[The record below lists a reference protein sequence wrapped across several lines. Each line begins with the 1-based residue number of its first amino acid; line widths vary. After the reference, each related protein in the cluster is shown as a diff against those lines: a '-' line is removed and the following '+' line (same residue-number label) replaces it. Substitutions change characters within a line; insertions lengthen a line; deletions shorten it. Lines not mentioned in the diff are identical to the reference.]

1 MSNVTLYVDLGQDT
15 VMTTSPT
22 QVVAR
27 NTRENG
33 RFIPR
38 IDVNQTIEL
47 HSRPQNNTFSVKL
60 IDCLTNLVS
69 TENYEYIVQLHFEK
83 IE

>member
-1 MSNVTLYVDLGQDT
+1 MSNVSLFVDLGQDT

-27 NTRENG
+27 NTREHG

-47 HSRPQNNTFSVKL
+47 RSRPQNNTFSVKL
-60 IDCLTNLVS
+60 MDNLTNLVS
-69 TENYEYIVQLHFEK
+69 TEDYEYIIQVTFEK

>member
-1 MSNVTLYVDLGQDT
+1 MSNITLYVELGQDT

-22 QVVAR
+22 QVTAR
-27 NTRENG
+27 NTRELG

-38 IDVNQTIEL
+38 IDVNQTMIL
-47 HSRPQNNTFSVKL
+47 KNRPQNNRFSVVL
-60 IDCLTNLVS
+60 FDNSTNSVS
-69 TENYEYIVQLHFEK
+69 TEYYEYLIQLSFEK

>member
-1 MSNVTLYVDLGQDT
+1 MSSITLHVELGQDT

-22 QVVAR
+22 QVIAR
-27 NTRENG
+27 NTRELG

-38 IDVNQTIEL
+38 IDVNQSFVL
-47 HSRPQNNTFSVKL
+47 NNRPQNNTFSVKL
-60 IDCLTNLVS
+60 IDNLTGLVS
-69 TENYEYIVQLHFEK
+69 IDDYEYIVQLTFEK

>member
-1 MSNVTLYVDLGQDT
+1 MSNITLHIDLGQDT
-15 VMTTSPT
+15 VTTTSPT
-22 QVVAR
+22 QVVSR
-27 NTRENG
+27 NTRELG

-47 HSRPQNNTFSVKL
+47 RSRPQNNTFSVKL
-60 IDCLTNLVS
+60 MDNLTNLVS
-69 TENYEYIVQLHFEK
+69 TLDYEYIIQLHFEM

>member
-1 MSNVTLYVDLGQDT
+1 MSSITLHVELGQDT

-27 NTRENG
+27 NTRELG

-38 IDVNQTIEL
+38 IDVNQTMTL
-47 HSRPQNNTFSVKL
+47 KSRPQQNTFSVVL
-60 IDCLTNLVS
+60 FDNLTNSVS
-69 TENYEYIVQLHFEK
+69 TENYEYIVQLTFEK
-83 IE
+83 I

>member
-1 MSNVTLYVDLGQDT
+1 MSSITLHVELGQDT

-22 QVVAR
+22 QVIAR
-27 NTRENG
+27 NTRELG

-38 IDVNQTIEL
+38 IDVNQSFVL
-47 HSRPQNNTFSVKL
+47 NNRPQNNTFSVKL
-60 IDCLTNLVS
+60 IDNLTGLVS
-69 TENYEYIVQLHFEK
+69 TDDYEYIVQLTFEM